1 MAYTAVYGAYSS
13 TWTPSGAST
22 SRKVRARMYYQVT
35 ETPTTYTIQF
45 YGQGSVYNDNLG
57 LTLNGKLYNAGTQIG
72 STGSHTYTYTSGGT
86 NHTDVYYT
94 LVSTQTTG
102 AITKTHSAQTRN
114 IQCKVYR
121 NNYESTYYSTASI
134 TLTIPAKA
142 SYAVTYNANGG
153 SGAPS
158 NQTKWYGENLTL
170 SSTQPTR
177 TGYTFNGWNTASDG
191 SGTDYSSGQSYTTDA
206 NLTLY
211 AKWTANTYTVVYNKN
226 NTSATGT
233 TASSTH
239 TYDEAKNLTANG
251 YSLTDNFYLGWATS
265 ENGAVTYTD
274 GQSVTNLATSGTV
287 DLYAVWKYMY
297 EAPDIQ
303 TATAFRWNASEG
315 TADDAGDA
323 GRIQAYV
330 SPAYKYSS
338 LTAKAYVSTQIKA
351 SYRASGSTGSY
362 TQLGSVQTITTPS
375 TLTWTSGANVFDPT
389 KQYDIQITAQVV
401 ESSVTKTSSTN
412 STFISVA
419 EFILD
424 FDENGESIGIFT
436 TADGLTAD
444 SEKAMRIEGDIVLS
458 LDDTVASGTD
468 YEILQAISDLG
479 WDVNAD

>member
-13 TWTPSGAST
+13 SWTPSGANVA
-22 SRKVRARMYYQVT
+22 RKVRARMYYQVT
-35 ETPTTYTIQF
+35 ETATTYKIEF

-57 LTLNGKLYNAGTQIG
+57 LTLYGKLYNAGTQIG
-72 STGSHTYTYTSGGT
+72 STGSKSYTYSSGGT
-86 NHTDVYYT
+86 NHTEVYYT
-94 LVSTQTTG
+94 LVNTQTVT
-102 AITKTHSAQTRN
+102 INKTTSQQTRN

-121 NNYESTYYSTASI
+121 GSYESTYYSTASV
-134 TLTIPAKA
+134 TLTIPALV
-142 SYAVTYNANGG
+142 SYSVTYDANGG
-153 SGAPS
+153 TSAPA
-158 NQTKWYGENLTL
+158 NQTKYQNTPLTL

-191 SGTDYSSGQSYTTDA
+191 SGTDYSAGQSYTTDA
-206 NLTLY
+206 NLILY

-239 TYDEAKNLTANG
+239 TYDVATALTANG
-251 YSLTDNFYLGWATS
+251 YSLTDYFFEGWATS
-265 ENGAVTYTD
+265 TGGAVTYTNS
-274 GQSVTNLATSGTV
+274 QSVTNLATSGTV
-287 DLYAVWKYMY
+287 DLYAVWKYRF

-303 TATAFRWNASEG
+303 TATAFRWNVSEG

-338 LTAKAYVSTQIKA
+338 LTAKAYTSTQVTA
-351 SYRASGSTGSY
+351 SYRVSGSTGSY

-375 TLTWTSGANVFDPT
+375 TLTWTSGANVFDPA

-444 SEKAMRIEGDIVLS
+444 NEKAMRIEGDIVLS